1 MRHQLTGYNEL
12 RYNSRTDKQAPA
24 GYDQVAEAVGVPLST
39 ITLDAQGKVV
49 NRDRHLV
56 DGKPLRGA
64 AQSDGDMT
72 ITLPEKPVAVGES
85 WSVPHDIDVKA
96 SNGGLVKVKTVQR
109 FKLRSVKS
117 GVATIEVS
125 TRILTPITNAA
136 LESQLIQ
143 CATTG
148 TVRFDVAA
156 GRVLSQ
162 QMDLDKNVV
171 GFRGDASSVH
181 YVTNFSEE
189 FVPAGTRT
197 ASVERR

>member
-1 MRHQLTGYNEL
+1 M
-12 RYNSRTDKQAPA
+12 
-24 GYDQVAEAVGVPLST
+24 AVGDT
-39 ITLDAQGKVV
+39 
-49 NRDRHLV
+49 
-56 DGKPLRGA
+56 
-64 AQSDGDMT
+64 
-72 ITLPEKPVAVGES
+72 
-85 WSVPHDIDVKA
+85 WSVPHDVDVKA
-96 SNGGLVKVKTVQR
+96 SNGGLVKIKTVQR

-125 TRILTPITNAA
+125 TRILTPITSAA

-143 CATTG
+143 CDTRG

-181 YVTNFSEE
+181 YVTAFSEE
-189 FVPAGTRT
+189 LHAGRQPARRASSGDDANRVCHGRLGRAWAAGRMATCSPST
-197 ASVERR
+197 AETAVHTTV